1 MDAASRC
8 MTELQI
14 DLRGSWTPPESIF
27 AARTPSGD
35 KLASWEKCGN
45 SRSTL
50 PVRAHQI
57 SPPQRSTRARGR
69 EGRSGRH
76 TWHHDGG
83 GRAGNRPAD
92 RFQVHP
98 SMGWGGE
105 EVRCSCR
112 LTPPSWSAGAP
123 PPPLRCVLRPP
134 GLLPITRLR
143 RAEASSARTSIE
155 SETGETIETLSLGT
169 RVKFF
174 TAALPEAR
182 TVQMLL
188 QQQRVS

>member
-1 MDAASRC
+1 

-112 LTPPSWSAGAP
+112 LTPPVGSAVLVGRWSFSSSA
-123 PPPLRCVLRPP
+123 LRPP